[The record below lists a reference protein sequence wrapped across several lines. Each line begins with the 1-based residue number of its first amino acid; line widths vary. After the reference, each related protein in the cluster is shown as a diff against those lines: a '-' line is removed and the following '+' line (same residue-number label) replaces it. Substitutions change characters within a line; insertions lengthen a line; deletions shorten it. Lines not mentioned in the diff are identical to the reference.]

1 MMPPTLHDRTY
12 PAGRNEQGTHQAGHS
27 TRALAAETLQLAT
40 AASMA
45 GKSQKQLAERYD
57 GRVENDDIVNEQQ
70 WRAIQRFGGGKV
82 AAEKARKIAMERLKK
97 ITGKDVAFE
106 YMFSNTDDVP
116 LPPPPPVDPLF
127 AAEVGAPR
135 VSTKTHHTRAP
146 SSTNVRSRSA
156 SPLSRSASTAG
167 GRSLSTSPDR
177 TPRSCSNSFFG
188 NDSPA
193 MSARHREPTS
203 TVAST
208 PPHGKHL
215 RPAEFRKGKLPDY
228 GSPPSSSPRHSPG
241 RPQDAT
247 PRDASPLGSPR
258 GQARRKP
265 GIADRIS
272 PQPVRSSHDPSAP
285 MATLSPSRPR
295 PASASPSRPR
305 HGSAW
310 KPGGT
315 TDTLR
320 KSGSTQ
326 KRADKGP
333 VQESASRSVS
343 PGKGFTGHSLRRSR
357 IRSANQARKSAR
369 EEEFF
374 DRWKKG
380 MADPHGQPWRHSQPQ
395 SRGAMVPVEVV
406 TFNFD
411 EAHPAVAEEHFKRSQ
426 EQNKLLEAERKAQE
440 AKEHKMEMKIE
451 RDTALQTISCTGS
464 RAPSL
469 AGSRAPSVTG
479 RRHSR
484 SMSGIGAYTSGRMA
498 SGTGGYGRSPLETE
512 MHHVRALERETE
524 ELKQRSRDAQAR
536 AHSAIASSEQ
546 QSARGRRRQTPS
558 ASRVQSE
565 AGGAGPYYS
574 GEPASGQA
582 QAMLDV
588 DALAEKV
595 EALANGISSQAQGGS
610 SSVPSSATTPRQ
622 PHAQAARSSLSS
634 SSQPTPRRGGKTV
647 SFNGFDLEPPPQYC
661 SAPASLA
668 DHAAEAQN
676 QQRRHLGAPSG
687 AAWSSAEN
695 VDDSQARSQAETEPV
710 PAWVPQR
717 ISRDGEEEEHEYP
730 EEDVVEAPGGGLYPS
745 DMEVMVAAGKFDPMR
760 YDDYLHAI
768 DEEMDE
774 RAQKGMAMGRIEDG
788 YNSDLEREDEEAEAE
803 EEAEAAAREAEAA
816 AVSREAPAADGGAG
830 GDPAGGV
837 ECSRTTG
844 WTTTPAPF
852 YGSHGHSWWR
862 RQYYDEPQAEY
873 FEDGAGD
880 FGQHHP
886 RQPADDERR
895 HTDRTR
901 PPMQGHDAAT
911 ERSADDL
918 ELLNSEY
925 IPFIQAEFP
934 VYAIAGGQSE
944 AGAPKGAAL
953 GGSAKKKMHKSQHRT
968 LRCTIPQPFKFEHR
982 ESLSQR
988 KPIMAAKLEA
998 ELALKR
1004 QEEQAAVSRSFRA
1017 NPFPKSTMEPRY
1029 SMLMDEWET
1038 MRASNREATRQ
1049 WYKARATR

>member
-1 MMPPTLHDRTY
+1 
-12 PAGRNEQGTHQAGHS
+12 
-27 TRALAAETLQLAT
+27 
-40 AASMA
+40 
-45 GKSQKQLAERYD
+45 
-57 GRVENDDIVNEQQ
+57 
-70 WRAIQRFGGGKV
+70 
-82 AAEKARKIAMERLKK
+82 
-97 ITGKDVAFE
+97 
-106 YMFSNTDDVP
+106 
-116 LPPPPPVDPLF
+116 
-127 AAEVGAPR
+127 
-135 VSTKTHHTRAP
+135 
-146 SSTNVRSRSA
+146 
-156 SPLSRSASTAG
+156 
-167 GRSLSTSPDR
+167 
-177 TPRSCSNSFFG
+177 
-188 NDSPA
+188 
-193 MSARHREPTS
+193 
-203 TVAST
+203 
-208 PPHGKHL
+208 
-215 RPAEFRKGKLPDY
+215 
-228 GSPPSSSPRHSPG
+228 
-241 RPQDAT
+241 
-247 PRDASPLGSPR
+247 
-258 GQARRKP
+258 
-265 GIADRIS
+265 
-272 PQPVRSSHDPSAP
+272 
-285 MATLSPSRPR
+285 
-295 PASASPSRPR
+295 
-305 HGSAW
+305 
-310 KPGGT
+310 
-315 TDTLR
+315 
-320 KSGSTQ
+320 
-326 KRADKGP
+326 
-333 VQESASRSVS
+333 
-343 PGKGFTGHSLRRSR
+343 
-357 IRSANQARKSAR
+357 
-369 EEEFF
+369 
-374 DRWKKG
+374 
-380 MADPHGQPWRHSQPQ
+380 
-395 SRGAMVPVEVV
+395 
-406 TFNFD
+406 
-411 EAHPAVAEEHFKRSQ
+411 
-426 EQNKLLEAERKAQE
+426 
-440 AKEHKMEMKIE
+440 
-451 RDTALQTISCTGS
+451 
-464 RAPSL
+464 
-469 AGSRAPSVTG
+469 
-479 RRHSR
+479 
-484 SMSGIGAYTSGRMA
+484 MA

-622 PHAQAARSSLSS
+622 PQAQAARSSLSS
-634 SSQPTPRRGGKTV
+634 SSQPTPRQGGKTV

-803 EEAEAAAREAEAA
+803 EEAEAAAREAELQQFPERRLQQTEEQ
-816 AVSREAPAADGGAG
+816 VEILREEWMQQDDWMDHYRQAP
-830 GDPAGGV
+830 
-837 ECSRTTG
+837 E
-844 WTTTPAPF
+844 
-852 YGSHGHSWWR
+852 
-862 RQYYDEPQAEY
+862 YYDEPQAEY

-911 ERSADDL
+911 ERRYSDPYDNDGGEAQHGYHAARDSAAHHPQQEPDNASPGRAVPAHYDYRNADATLRHGFSADDL

-934 VYAIAGGQSE
+934 VYAIAEDNRKQEHQKGRLSAVYTPDYPNYHSEGEDHRGGTVYW
-944 AGAPKGAAL
+944 PLTK
-953 GGSAKKKMHKSQHRT
+953 SAKKKMHKSQHRT

-1049 WYKARATR
+1049 WYKAIEAPFSFYYTDKLRTEAKKEVVKKLTNPDRFQQNFHAKPPPEHVFEDRFKEMSQAEEDKKRERRARAEEKLQEVSMPRGMEERMATSQRRAEERRRQRRGVDPEWQTKHPKNPLGYMPNFDELHQEMAFELAKQRARVRRGVTVPEEFKLGGRTREEAATRHLRALERKKAIELDMLKDQDELPETRWPYTTPRGKVPPAAVPATRSPAKDFIKPTRASLLRTSAVTEAKKAGRFDERGNREARQLQEAQKHKERAKALVKKRMQERAADRAAAAAEEAVSQYAADGGSTSAAAAGGVAYEQPMQYVEARHHQAAEVGREKYEDSLLRHGGIDTYRYVEGTGN